1 MEYIKINRLRG
12 EVADFTW
19 SSTGMRISFAGKQ
32 SKNPPV
38 DLTEEQCK
46 RLLNE
51 LTEALEVFY
60 VPSED
65 DDSGV
70 DSGSNDENT
79 QENDGTTDESGQTN

>member
-60 VPSED
+60 APSED
-65 DDSGV
+65 DDPGE
-70 DSGSNDENT
+70 DNGSNDENT
-79 QENDGTTDESGQTN
+79 QEDGGTTDENG